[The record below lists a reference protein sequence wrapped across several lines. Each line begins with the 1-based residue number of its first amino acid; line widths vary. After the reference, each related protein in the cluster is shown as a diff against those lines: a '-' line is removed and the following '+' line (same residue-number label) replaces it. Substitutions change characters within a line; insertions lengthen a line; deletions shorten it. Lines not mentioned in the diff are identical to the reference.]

1 MSETEGYSKAV
12 EISAPGGLSTKELAA
27 FRLGALMTLIAAA
40 EEFGHEIPGLIRQS
54 FENEIAYREHQL
66 EEPEELF

>member
-1 MSETEGYSKAV
+1 MSEKEVYSKVV
-12 EISAPGGLSTKELAA
+12 EISSPGGLSMKELAA
-27 FRLGALMTLIAAA
+27 FRLGALRMLIAAA
-40 EEFGHEIPGLIRQS
+40 DGFGHEIPGLIRQS